1 MEKEKADLTLRED
14 NILEINRVNGQSF
27 TVNLKEVYMIM
38 IEKSQ
43 DWVDILLNGIRNIHI
58 PVEFYD
64 GIIEAI
70 KLSKMFEVHKQNYY
84 TISRKLT
91 KVPEDSNQ
99 ISGDMYQETKQHL
112 DDLFI
117 NVKSNKVLVT
127 VEEPSYVENDTEKLA
142 VDVID
147 KGMVIFYKE
156 VK

>member
-14 NILEINRVNGQSF
+14 NVLEINRVNGQSF

-58 PVEFYD
+58 PVEFYN

-70 KLSKMFEVHKQNYY
+70 KLSKMFEIHKQNYY

-91 KVPEDSNQ
+91 RVPEDSNQ
-99 ISGDMYQETKQHL
+99 ISGDMYKEIKQHL

-117 NVKSNKVLVT
+117 NIKSNKVLVT
-127 VEEPSYVENDTEKLA
+127 VEEPGYVENDTEKLA

-147 KGMVIFYKE
+147 KGMVVFYKE

>member
-99 ISGDMYQETKQHL
+99 ISRDMYQETKQHL

-117 NVKSNKVLVT
+117 NIKSNKVLVT
-127 VEEPSYVENDTEKLA
+127 VEEPGYVENDTEKLA

-147 KGMVIFYKE
+147 KGMVVFYKE

>member
-117 NVKSNKVLVT
+117 NIKSNKVLVT
-127 VEEPSYVENDTEKLA
+127 VEEPGYVENDTEKLA

-147 KGMVIFYKE
+147 KGMVVFYKE

>member
-38 IEKSQ
+38 VEKSQ

>member
-14 NILEINRVNGQSF
+14 NVLEINRVNGQSF

-58 PVEFYD
+58 PVEFYN

-70 KLSKMFEVHKQNYY
+70 KLSKMFEIHKQNYY

-91 KVPEDSNQ
+91 RVPEDSNQ
-99 ISGDMYQETKQHL
+99 ISGDMYKEIKQHL

-117 NVKSNKVLVT
+117 NIKSNKILVT
-127 VEEPSYVENDTEKLA
+127 VEEPGYVENDTRKLA
-142 VDVID
+142 IDVID
-147 KGMVIFYKE
+147 KGMVVFYKE

>member
-1 MEKEKADLTLRED
+1 MEKGKADLTLRED
-14 NILEINRVNGQSF
+14 NVLEINRVNGQSF

-58 PVEFYD
+58 PVEFYN

-70 KLSKMFEVHKQNYY
+70 KLSKMFEIHKQNYY

-91 KVPEDSNQ
+91 RVPEDSNQ
-99 ISGDMYQETKQHL
+99 ISGDMYKEIKQHL

-117 NVKSNKVLVT
+117 NIKSNKVLVT
-127 VEEPSYVENDTEKLA
+127 VEEPGYVENDTEKLA

-147 KGMVIFYKE
+147 KGMVVFYKE

>member
-14 NILEINRVNGQSF
+14 NVLEINRVNGQSF

-58 PVEFYD
+58 PVEFYN

-91 KVPEDSNQ
+91 RVPEDSNQ
-99 ISGDMYQETKQHL
+99 ISGDMYKEIKQHL

-117 NVKSNKVLVT
+117 NIKSNKILVT
-127 VEEPSYVENDTEKLA
+127 VEEPGYVENDTEKLA

-147 KGMVIFYKE
+147 KGMVVFYKE

>member
-117 NVKSNKVLVT
+117 NVKSNKILVT

>member
-14 NILEINRVNGQSF
+14 NVLEINRVNGQSF

-58 PVEFYD
+58 PVEFYN

-91 KVPEDSNQ
+91 RVPEDSNQ
-99 ISGDMYQETKQHL
+99 ISGDMYKEIKQHL

-117 NVKSNKVLVT
+117 NIKSNKVLVT
-127 VEEPSYVENDTEKLA
+127 VEEPGYVENDTEKLA

-147 KGMVIFYKE
+147 KGMVVFYKE